1 MFRLIKNLI
10 VLAIVFFLGY
20 FFGIKGIRF
29 FKVVSSSMEPTL
41 NIEDKIIS
49 EKTENIKRK
58 DIVVLYA
65 PTGKREVLV
74 KRVIGL
80 PGEKIKI
87 EDGYVYID
95 GKILEEPYIME
106 KPVYELE
113 EIEIPFDSYFLL
125 GDNRNASEDSS
136 IWGPVN
142 KKNIIGKVIL
152 RYSPLKNF
160 KIF

>member
-10 VLAIVFFLGY
+10 VLVIVFFIGY

-29 FKVVSSSMEPTL
+29 FRVASSSMEPTL
-41 NIEDKIIS
+41 NINDKIIC

-65 PTGKREVLV
+65 PKGEREILI

-80 PGEKIKI
+80 GGEKIKI
-87 EDGYVYID
+87 KNGYVYIN
-95 GKILEEPYIME
+95 GEILEEPYIME
-106 KPVYELE
+106 KPSYELE
-113 EIEIPFDSYFLL
+113 ETEIPFNSYFLL
-125 GDNRNASEDSS
+125 GDNRNQSEDSS

-142 KKNIIGKVIL
+142 KKYIIGKVII
-152 RYSPLKNF
+152 RYYPFKNF
-160 KIF
+160 RIF